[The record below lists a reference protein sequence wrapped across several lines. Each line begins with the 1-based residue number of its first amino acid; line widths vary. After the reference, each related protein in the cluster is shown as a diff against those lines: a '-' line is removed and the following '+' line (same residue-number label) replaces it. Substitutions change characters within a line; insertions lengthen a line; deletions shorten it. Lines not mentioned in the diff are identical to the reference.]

1 MKIDV
6 WNTSGKSLEKNGLE
20 KMEITEGSPDVDRPL
35 DTNLKDRDNKDQ
47 KKKKWTEPQKPV
59 GAI

>member
-47 KKKKWTEPQKPV
+47 GKKKMSRTSETC